1 MGLTSRAA
9 WWYGQGSMIDQTTH
23 RGDEP
28 GPVASDGV
36 ALRGVIG
43 STEGKVFPLLP
54 GANVVGRAEDSDI
67 RLVDSGVSRNHAELS
82 LRPDGRVVLFDLG
95 STNGTFVLGKRI
107 DDECEVGIGTLI
119 GFGPDAVMQLVPGPV
134 ARREKAVLSER
145 EREVAV
151 RVARGLSNEEI
162 ARELGISRR
171 TVDRHLANAYGRLGL
186 RSRVELARFILTGK

>member
-1 MGLTSRAA
+1 MS
-9 WWYGQGSMIDQTTH
+9 DETTH

-28 GPVASDGV
+28 EPATSDGV

-43 STEGKVFPLLP
+43 SSEGKVFPLAP

-67 RLVDSGVSRNHAELS
+67 RLTDTGVSRNHAELS
-82 LRPDGRVVLFDLG
+82 LHPDGRVVLFDLG

-107 DDECEVGIGTLI
+107 DDEHEVGLGTLI
-119 GFGPDAVMQLVPGPV
+119 GFGHAAVLQLVPGPV
-134 ARREKAVLSER
+134 RRRAVGLSER
-145 EREVAV
+145 EREVAE

-171 TVDRHLANAYGRLGL
+171 TVDRHLANAYARLGIH
-186 RSRVELARFILTGK
+186 SRVELARYVLTGG

>member
-1 MGLTSRAA
+1 MS
-9 WWYGQGSMIDQTTH
+9 DQTTH
-23 RGDEP
+23 RGSEP
-28 GPVASDGV
+28 EPAAANGV

-43 STEGKVFPLLP
+43 STEGKVFPLVP

-82 LRPDGRVVLFDLG
+82 LREDGRVVLFDLG

-107 DDECEVGIGTLI
+107 DDECEVGVGTLI
-119 GFGPDAVMQLVPGPV
+119 GFGPDAVLQLVPGPP
-134 ARREKAVLSER
+134 AHRNQPMLSER

-171 TVDRHLANAYGRLGL
+171 TVDRHLANAYARLGL
-186 RSRVELARFILTGK
+186 HSRVELARYVLTGK

>member
-1 MGLTSRAA
+1 MT
-9 WWYGQGSMIDQTTH
+9 DQTTH
-23 RGDEP
+23 RGGEP
-28 GPVASDGV
+28 EPPAADGV

-43 STEGKVFPLLP
+43 STEGKVFLLLP

-67 RLVDSGVSRNHAELS
+67 RLVDSGVSRNHAEVS

-107 DDECEVGIGTLI
+107 DDECEVGLGTLI
-119 GFGPDAVMQLVPGPV
+119 GFGPDAVLQIVRSPV
-134 ARREKAVLSER
+134 AQREKAALSER

-151 RVARGLSNEEI
+151 RVSRGLSNEEI

-171 TVDRHLANAYGRLGL
+171 TVDRHLANAYARLGL
-186 RSRVELARFILTGK
+186 HSRVELARYVLTGK